1 MAFGKKV
8 LDIREKESEY
18 TRKDRTAGMLMH
30 FSWTLAPFAVSI
42 RTFTSSS
49 KNNLFQLVN
58 VVLHIFSRKTFLSI
72 HIDLLFF
79 KTVVRMPDYNIYL

>member
-30 FSWTLAPFAVSI
+30 FSWTLAPFAV
-42 RTFTSSS
+42 RTFTSLS

-58 VVLHIFSRKTFLSI
+58 VVLHIFSRKTF
-72 HIDLLFF
+72 F
-79 KTVVRMPDYNIYL
+79 IYPY